1 MSSFTGKP
9 IKDVYKDIL
18 HTDNSNSGLS
28 TSIKQITCG
37 DGDGTALYLSQQNLK
52 VQPSADSNTN
62 TVIYDASGNALVTV
76 DSTNDLV
83 KAGIGQHTVNTQ
95 FKEFGIFDFSPTAGD
110 HVALSCFPMITSAS
124 GDDFDSEVNSSSGGW
139 GSNGTN
145 PVTSLTISSVSK
157 ELVPSLWILQQNIS
171 LQSVQYIM
179 ASDAA
184 STINVH
190 VMQYDLLT
198 GSGSTAG
205 NLSNGVVLAQTG
217 SADDSLS
224 PITTGADRV
233 SNGTLTINTA
243 NVDSGKAIVLFAE
256 ASDTDDMTVSVNIKY
271 HLR

>member
-52 VQPSADSNTN
+52 IQPSADSTTN
-62 TVIYDASGNALVTV
+62 SVIYDADGNAVFTV

-95 FKEFGIFDFSPTAGD
+95 FKSFGLWDFSPSAGEHHNLTTSPTITA
-110 HVALSCFPMITSAS
+110 AS
-124 GDDFDSEVNSSSGGW
+124 DADFTGEVNGSAWGGT
-139 GSNGTN
+139 GTN
-145 PVTSLTISSVSK
+145 PATSLTITSAAI
-157 ELVPSLWILQQNIS
+157 ELVPSLWILQQNIT
-171 LQSVQYIM
+171 LDSVQYIL
-179 ASDAA
+179 ASDG
-184 STINVH
+184 SSSINIH
-190 VMQYDLLT
+190 IMQYAIVT
-198 GSGSTAG
+198 GSGTSAG
-205 NLSNGVVLAQTG
+205 DLSSGTVLAQTG
-217 SADDSLS
+217 SSSGSLS
-224 PITTGADRV
+224 PVTVHSDRV

-256 ASDTDDMTVSVNIKY
+256 ASNTVDMTVSVNVKY